1 MWERITQAEKGKYWG
16 VSPGPGPLQS
26 IGNIRHEP
34 KLFGR
39 LQLRCG
45 LSLSLLQQLVIN
57 LRRHAWHKM
66 RPTVTYL
73 RSGQCVSV
81 LSTLVS
87 TAETEGPIE
96 MPFGDWTR
104 VGPRNHALRGA
115 RPLGGHTW
123 GYPDLPAVN
132 IAVFTRAT
140 LC

>member
-1 MWERITQAEKGKYWG
+1 MRGI
-16 VSPGPGPLQS
+16 
-26 IGNIRHEP
+26 
-34 KLFGR
+34 
-39 LQLRCG
+39 RCG
-45 LSLSLLQQLVIN
+45 LLSPIYVQ
-57 LRRHAWHKM
+57 
-66 RPTVTYL
+66 
-73 RSGQCVSV
+73 GQCVSV

-123 GYPDLPAVN
+123 GYPHLPAVN